1 MLQTMIVAER
11 YRQEIGGR
19 QTQVKFPE
27 KFASSVSKFVW
38 SADLS
43 FDPLGEFKKS
53 SIGERFKAEI
63 KPNLSKDLA
72 SRAETLFTGVLALK
86 IWRDNN
92 AKAESLGENE
102 MGLQVPDADT
112 IQSWVGQLIKPEELP
127 LFVPPAFSGWAERL
141 TDKPIPHIAQANKFI
156 AERIT
161 SHFHTLGRDKVK
173 GVDLG
178 AGTGATMLAVE
189 GELTG
194 AGIEVDISG
203 VDLTPKL
210 AEIAAK
216 RTGKK
221 VDIENMLN
229 WLKKQENGSLDFITS
244 VYAMHHL
251 SYEDQAE
258 LQKLAREKLKE
269 GGILAIADPTG
280 RSDFNLKVLDVSEPE
295 AVIACFRPDVDEII
309 ESLEGFQ
316 VATQNDAPG
325 KLSIE
330 SNGVTSDVHGNVL
343 DQGTLGYA
351 MIAVKSSFDQT
362 IELLV
367 E

>member
-1 MLQTMIVAER
+1 MIAAER
-11 YRQEIGGR
+11 YRQEVKER
-19 QTQVKFPE
+19 QTKVKFPE
-27 KFASSVSKFVW
+27 KFSSSVSRFVW

-43 FDPLGEFKKS
+43 FDPLSEFKKS
-53 SIGERFKAEI
+53 SIGERFKREI
-63 KPNLSKDLA
+63 KPHLSEDLA

-92 AKAESLGENE
+92 AKTEKLNENE
-102 MGLQVPDADT
+102 TGLQIPDADT

-141 TDKPIPHIAQANKFI
+141 TEKPIPHIAQANKFI

-161 SHFHTLGRDKVK
+161 SHFNTLGRDKVK

-189 GELTG
+189 AELKGT
-194 AGIEVDISG
+194 GIEADISG

-210 AEIAAK
+210 AKIAAK

-221 VDIENMLN
+221 VDVKNMLD
-229 WLKKQENGSLDFITS
+229 WLKEQKDGSLDFITS

-251 SYEDQAE
+251 SYKDQAE
-258 LQKLAREKLKE
+258 FQKLARKKLKKD
-269 GGILAIADPTG
+269 GILAIADPTG

-295 AVIACFRPDVDEII
+295 AVIACFRPDVDNVI
-309 ESLEGFQ
+309 ELLEGFH
-316 VATQNDAPG
+316 VLTTNEMPG
-325 KLSIE
+325 PIAIE
-330 SNGVTSDVHGNVL
+330 SDGIQSDVHGNVL

-351 MIAVKSSFDQT
+351 VVAIKP
-362 IELLV
+362 
-367 E
+367 